1 MNLLLYSLSFA
12 VAAALSIG
20 GGLLLG
26 GRRKTPQQREQ
37 ERRMRLAAFGRI
49 VDGTVTD
56 VQEIGDDENAKVQLL
71 MFDYDVAG
79 VSYNASQDITHL
91 RQFIDL
97 HSCRIG
103 LPASVKY
110 DPHNPGNSIVIA
122 ESWTGLRSS
131 YRPSAAEPAALE
143 IPPAAPDAP

>member
-1 MNLLLYSLSFA
+1 MNLRLYSLAFA
-12 VAAALSIG
+12 AAAALSIG
-20 GGLLLG
+20 AGLLLR

-37 ERRMRLAAFGRI
+37 ERRMRLATYGRI

-56 VQEIGDDENAKVQLL
+56 VQEIGEDENAKVQLL
-71 MFDYDVAG
+71 IYDYDVAG

-103 LPASVKY
+103 LPASIKY

-122 ESWTGLRSS
+122 ESWSGLRTSYLPSS
-131 YRPSAAEPAALE
+131 RIQRPAVSPQLS
-143 IPPAAPDAP
+143 PKPS